1 MSILK
6 RGLSGE
12 PVKVLQAKLAVTADG
27 IFGPGTEAALKEY
40 QKKHGLLVD
49 GVAGP
54 DTFMQMGL
62 YELVLLAP
70 GTVGESVKKLQQ
82 ALGVA
87 ADGRFG
93 PATQKALRDFQA
105 KHGLDADG
113 LAGPATLAKMNDFK
127 EMTAEVVKK
136 SEAAPGPAVP
146 PAGATPGTTHTAGAT
161 PGTSHTAGAAPG
173 TTHTADAA
181 PAAPKKSIW
190 ERMFG
195 HKA

>member
-6 RGLSGE
+6 RGLSGD
-12 PVKVLQAKLAVTADG
+12 PVKVLQAKLGVTADG
-27 IFGPGTEAALKEY
+27 IFGPGTETALRDY

-54 DTFMQMGL
+54 DTFAQMGL

-70 GTVGESVKKLQQ
+70 GTAGEAVKKLQL
-82 ALGVA
+82 ALGIA

-93 PATQKALRDFQA
+93 PATQKALREFQA
-105 KHGLDADG
+105 KNDLDADG
-113 LAGPATLAKMNDFK
+113 LAGPATLAKMSNFK

-136 SEAAPGPAVP
+136 SETGQGPAAPP
-146 PAGATPGTTHTAGAT
+146 PAAAPGTTHTA
-161 PGTSHTAGAAPG
+161 PPPAGAALG

-181 PAAPKKSIW
+181 PPAPKKSIW
-190 ERMFG
+190 ERLFG
-195 HKA
+195 HKSA

>member
-6 RGLSGE
+6 RGLSGD
-12 PVKVLQAKLAVTADG
+12 PVKVLQGKLGVTADG
-27 IFGPGTEAALKEY
+27 IFGPGTETALKDY
-40 QKKHGLLVD
+40 QKQHGLMVD

-54 DTFMQMGL
+54 DTFVQMGL

-70 GTVGESVKKLQQ
+70 GTVGESVKKLQT

-93 PATQKALRDFQA
+93 PATQKALREFQT
-105 KHGLDADG
+105 KSGLDSDG
-113 LAGPATLAKMNDFK
+113 LAGPATLAKMSGFK

-136 SEAAPGPAVP
+136 SEAGHGPAVP
-146 PAGATPGTTHTAGAT
+146 PA
-161 PGTSHTAGAAPG
+161 SAAPG

-181 PAAPKKSIW
+181 PPAPKKSIW
-190 ERMFG
+190 ERLFG
-195 HKA
+195 HKST